1 MEKSKKKFF
10 YISET
15 NIPSKS
21 ANSIHVAKMIEAA
34 SARGYDTNLIV
45 PYCNSILSY
54 KKFYNI
60 KGKINVISILKK
72 KKNINFFYR
81 IIFDVKVF
89 FFFKEKKRLQYYFK
103 KCAFKFNSINQ

>member
-45 PYCNSILSY
+45 PYCNSILRY

-60 KGKINVISILKK
+60 KEKINVISIFKK
-72 KKNINFFYR
+72 KKILIFF
-81 IIFDVKVF
+81 IELF
-89 FFFKEKKRLQYYFK
+89 LL
-103 KCAFKFNSINQ
+103 